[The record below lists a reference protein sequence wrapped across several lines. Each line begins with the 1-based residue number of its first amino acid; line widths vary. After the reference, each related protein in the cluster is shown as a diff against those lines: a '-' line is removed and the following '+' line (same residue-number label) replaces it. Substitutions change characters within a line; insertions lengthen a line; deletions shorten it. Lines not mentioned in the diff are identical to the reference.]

1 MLAIRQAEDDA
12 MRWLDG
18 LRAAL
23 EPYPWA
29 YTLLVLAAL
38 LLLAWRLGRV
48 PALQPQRRWLAG
60 LALLQ
65 LVTGLSNVVLGWP
78 LLAAV
83 LHTGGAAALAL
94 VLTWTLCASRAA
106 PVSLAP
112 AGANRVPA

>member
-38 LLLAWRLGRV
+38 LLLAF
-48 PALQPQRRWLAG
+48 PQI
-60 LALLQ
+60 
-65 LVTGLSNVVLGWP
+65 VTIP
-78 LLAAV
+78 
-83 LHTGGAAALAL
+83 T
-94 VLTWTLCASRAA
+94 TW
-106 PVSLAP
+106 VK
-112 AGANRVPA
+112 